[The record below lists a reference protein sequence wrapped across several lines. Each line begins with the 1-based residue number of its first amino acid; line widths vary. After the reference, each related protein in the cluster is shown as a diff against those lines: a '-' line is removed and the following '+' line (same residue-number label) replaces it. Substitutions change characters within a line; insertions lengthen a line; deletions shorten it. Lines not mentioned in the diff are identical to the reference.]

1 MANATPVRSGQINGS
16 GDVDALFLKV
26 FAGEVLTAFEV
37 HNVALAWTQ
46 MKTIANGK
54 SAQFPTFGR
63 IGAEYHTPGNE
74 ITGLQTPANE
84 VVVTIDDL
92 LISHSFVANID
103 EAKQHYDARSIYS
116 TEMGRALATQMDK
129 HILQKAVLTARAS
142 ANVTGLPGGSSIY
155 QGPLGGPATKDFVTV
170 GLDIAYA
177 LFKAAEIMDNNSVPE
192 TDRVFFCRPGQYY
205 ALVQAKDTINS
216 LWGGAGAYSDGKVF
230 RIAGITV
237 IKTTNLPST
246 NVANG
251 TLSAGTGN
259 RYAGD
264 FTKTAGLVIHKSAV
278 ATVKL
283 LDLGMEAA
291 YDIRR
296 QGTLMVAKYAV
307 GHGSLRPEA
316 AVEIVAGLSP
326 V

>member
-1 MANATPVRSGQINGS
+1 MANATPVRTGQINGA

-37 HNVALAWTQ
+37 NNVALAYTQ
-46 MKTIANGK
+46 MKTISNGK

-63 IGAEYHTPGNE
+63 IAAEYHVPGAE
-74 ITGLQTPANE
+74 ITGETVNGNE
-84 VVVTIDDL
+84 VVITIDDL
-92 LISHSFVANID
+92 LISHAFIANID
-103 EAKQHYDARSIYS
+103 EAKAHYDARSVYS
-116 TEMGRALATQMDK
+116 TEIGRALATQMDK
-129 HILQKAVLTARAS
+129 HILQVATKTARAS
-142 ANVTGLPGGSSIY
+142 AFVTGLPGGSSIY
-155 QGPLGGPATKDFVTV
+155 NGPLGGPATKDFMTV

-177 LFKAAEIMDNNSVPE
+177 IFKAAEILDNNSVPA
-192 TDRVFFCRPGQYY
+192 QYY
-205 ALVQAKDTINS
+205 ALIQAKDTINS
-216 LWGGAGAYSDGKVF
+216 LWGGAGAYSDGKIF
-230 RIAGITV
+230 RIAGIDIV
-237 IKTTNLPST
+237 KTTNLPST

-251 TLSAGTGN
+251 TLGAGTGN

-264 FTKTAGLVIHKSAV
+264 FTKTAGLVMHKSAV

-316 AVEIVAGLSP
+316 AVEVGP
-326 V
+326 

>member
-1 MANATPVRSGQINGS
+1 MANATPVRTGQINGA

-37 HNVALAWTQ
+37 NNVALAYTQ
-46 MKTIANGK
+46 MKTISNGK
-54 SAQFPTFGR
+54 SASFPTFGR
-63 IGAEYHTPGNE
+63 IAAEYHTPGNE
-74 ITGLQTPANE
+74 ITGLTVNGNE
-84 VVVTIDDL
+84 VVITIDDL
-92 LISHSFVANID
+92 LISHTFITNID
-103 EAKQHYDARSIYS
+103 EAKAHYDARSVYS

-129 HILQKAVLTARAS
+129 HILQMAVKTARA
-142 ANVTGLPGGSSIY
+142 AAFVTGLPGGSSIY
-155 QGPLGGPATKDFVTV
+155 NGPLGGPATKDFLTV

-177 LFKAAEIMDNNSVPE
+177 MFKAAEILDTNNVPA
-192 TDRVFFCRPGQYY
+192 DGRVFFVKPAQYY
-205 ALVQAKDTINS
+205 ALIQAKDTINS
-216 LWGGAGAYSDGKVF
+216 LWGGAGAYSDGKIF
-230 RIAGITV
+230 RIAGIDIV
-237 IKTTNLPST
+237 KTTNLPTT

-251 TLSAGTGN
+251 TLGAGTGN

-264 FTKTAGLVIHKSAV
+264 FTKTAGLVVHKSAV

-307 GHGSLRPEA
+307 GHGGLRPEA
-316 AVEIVAGLSP
+316 AVEVVQGLSP

>member
-1 MANATPVRSGQINGS
+1 MANASPVRSGQINGS

-54 SAQFPTFGR
+54 SAQFPAFGR

-74 ITGLQTPANE
+74 ITGLPMNGNE

-92 LISHSFVANID
+92 LISHAFITNID
-103 EAKQHYDARSIYS
+103 EAKAHYDARSVYS
-116 TEMGRALATQMDK
+116 TEIGRALATQMDK
-129 HILQKAVLTARAS
+129 HLLQTAVLTARA
-142 ANVTGLPGGSSIY
+142 AATVTGLPGGTTIT
-155 QGPLGGPATKDFVTV
+155 PATSGAPATADFVND
-170 GLDIAYA
+170 GNHLAA
-177 LFKAAEIMDNNSVPE
+177 AMFMAAEVLDNNSVPE
-192 TDRVFFCRPGQYY
+192 TDRVMFVRPSQYY
-205 ALVQAKDTINS
+205 KIVQAKDTINQ

-230 RIAGITV
+230 RVAGIEIV
-237 IKTTNLPST
+237 KTPNLPKASI
-246 NVANG
+246 ANG
-251 TLSAGTGN
+251 SLGAGTGN

-264 FTKTAGLVIHKSAV
+264 FSKTVGLVAHKSAV

-307 GHGSLRPEA
+307 GHGKLRPEA
-316 AVEIVAGLSP
+316 AVEIASS
-326 V
+326 

>member
-1 MANATPVRSGQINGS
+1 MSNNTLVRTGQVNGS

-37 HNVALAWTQ
+37 NNVALAHTQ
-46 MKTIANGK
+46 VKTISNGK

-63 IGAEYHTPGNE
+63 IGAEYHVPGTE
-74 ITGLQTPANE
+74 ITGLPVNGNE

-92 LISHSFVANID
+92 LISHATIANID
-103 EAKQHYDARSIYS
+103 EAKAHYDARSVYS

-129 HILQKAVLTARAS
+129 HILQMAVKTARAS
-142 ANVTGLPGGSSIY
+142 AFVTGLPGGSSIY
-155 QGPLGGPATKDFVTV
+155 QGPLGGPATKDFTNV

-177 LFKAAEIMDNNSVPE
+177 LFKAAEILDNNSVP
-192 TDRVFFCRPGQYY
+192 TDGRVFLCRPAQYY
-205 ALVQAKDTINS
+205 ALIQAKDTINS
-216 LWGGAGAYSDGKVF
+216 LWGGAGAYSDGKIF
-230 RIAGITV
+230 RIAGIDIV
-237 IKTTNLPST
+237 KTINLPST

-251 TLSAGTGN
+251 TTAAGTGN
-259 RYAGD
+259 KYAGN
-264 FTKTAGLVIHKSAV
+264 FVTTAGLVMHKSAV

-283 LDLGMEAA
+283 LDLGMEAE

-296 QGTLMVAKYAV
+296 QSTLMVAKYAV

-316 AVEIVAGLSP
+316 AVEIVAALSP

>member
-1 MANATPVRSGQINGS
+1 MANATPVRTGQINGA

-37 HNVALAWTQ
+37 NNVALAYTQ
-46 MKTIANGK
+46 MKTISNGK

-63 IGAEYHTPGNE
+63 IAAEYHVPGAE
-74 ITGLQTPANE
+74 ITGETVNGNE
-84 VVVTIDDL
+84 VVITIDDL
-92 LISHSFVANID
+92 LISHAFIANID
-103 EAKQHYDARSIYS
+103 EAKAHYDARSVYS
-116 TEMGRALATQMDK
+116 TEIGRALATQMDK
-129 HILQKAVLTARAS
+129 HILQVATKTARAS
-142 ANVTGLPGGSSIY
+142 AFVTGLPGGSSIY
-155 QGPLGGPATKDFVTV
+155 NGPLGGPATKDFMTV

-177 LFKAAEIMDNNSVPE
+177 IFKAAEILDNNSVPA
-192 TDRVFFCRPGQYY
+192 DGRVFFCRPAQYY
-205 ALVQAKDTINS
+205 ALIQAKDTINS
-216 LWGGAGAYSDGKVF
+216 LWGGAGAYSDGKIF
-230 RIAGITV
+230 RIAGIDIV
-237 IKTTNLPST
+237 KTTNLPST

-251 TLSAGTGN
+251 TLGAGTGN

-264 FTKTAGLVIHKSAV
+264 FTKTAGLVMHKSAV

-316 AVEIVAGLSP
+316 AVEVVQGLSP